1 MSEAATG
8 TQLIEVD
15 IGVAKSRQL
24 WLFPPPKPLK
34 ERFGGDF
41 FRTLPKDPGV
51 YFFFDEAGR
60 LIYLGKAKNL
70 RQRLGSYRYVHPDRD
85 SRKTWRLVNAVRR
98 IEFEICED
106 HAAALLLESRLLREH
121 RPRFNRA
128 NVWPWAAIYIGIK
141 KDDADVRLKLGRERD
156 EEHQWF
162 GAYKAFG
169 IYAFSALRRLA
180 HRRYGDANTPLNWFS
195 EDAGRSFRVKTKD
208 LNTEKLINFFAGR
221 SREFLDE
228 FEEAADA
235 IGSQPI
241 ANQNLVLNDLILLEE
256 FYEKGP
262 RRNVQILNTES
273 ADSKLVSPEELV
285 DWLALGEVRRE
296 GGRGW
301 QAGS

>member
-8 TQLIEVD
+8 TQLIDVD
-15 IGVAKSRQL
+15 SGVANSRQL

-34 ERFGGDF
+34 ERFGGGF
-41 FRTLPKDPGV
+41 FRTLPKAPGV
-51 YFFFDEAGR
+51 YFFFDDSGR
-60 LIYLGKAKNL
+60 LIYVGKAKNL

-98 IEFEICED
+98 IEWQTCAD

-141 KDDADVRLKLGRERD
+141 TGDADVRLKLARELD
-156 EEHQWF
+156 EEYQWF

-169 IYAFSALRRLA
+169 IYAFSAMRRLL
-180 HRRYGDANTPLNWFS
+180 HQQYDDSNTPLSWFS
-195 EDAGRSFRVKTKD
+195 ADAGRSFQVESIVLDTG
-208 LNTEKLINFFAGR
+208 KLIDFFAGR
-221 SREFLDE
+221 SREFLDD
-228 FEEAADA
+228 FECVADS
-235 IGSQPI
+235 IGSQSI

-262 RRNVQILNTES
+262 RRNAWIRTTGS
-273 ADSKLVSPEELV
+273 SDSKLVSPEELV

-296 GGRGW
+296 VCRC
-301 QAGS
+301 

>member
-1 MSEAATG
+1 MPEAATG
-8 TQLIEVD
+8 TQLSDVD
-15 IGVAKSRQL
+15 SGVAKSRQL

-41 FRTLPKDPGV
+41 FRTLPNKPGV

-60 LIYLGKAKNL
+60 LIYVGKAKNL

-98 IEFEICED
+98 IECQICED

-128 NVWPWAAIYIGIK
+128 NVWPWAAVYIGIK
-141 KDDADVRLKLGRERD
+141 ADEADVRLKLGRELD
-156 EEHQWF
+156 EEYQWF

-169 IYAFSALRRLA
+169 IYAFSAMRRLL
-180 HRRYGDANTPLNWFS
+180 HQQYDNSNTPLSWFS
-195 EDAGRSFRVKTKD
+195 ADAGRAFRVESKELD
-208 LNTEKLINFFAGR
+208 AEKLMEFFAGE
-221 SREFLDE
+221 SRVFLDD
-228 FEEAADA
+228 FERTVNS

-241 ANQNLVLNDLILLEE
+241 ANQDLVLNDLILLEE

-262 RRNVQILNTES
+262 RRNAQILNAES

-296 GGRGW
+296 VRRCS
-301 QAGS
+301 QV